1 MDKSESLNY
10 DALAQVTIEWLYGE
24 DNMLNHKYQ
33 KKMNHYM
40 IIIIEALKWIIE
52 NNINI
57 WVTEI
62 YLSI

>member
-52 NNINI
+52 NNM
-57 WVTEI
+57 
-62 YLSI
+62 

>member
-33 KKMNHYM
+33 NRIYYY
-40 IIIIEALKWIIE
+40 IIIIKETLR
-52 NNINI
+52 
-57 WVTEI
+57 
-62 YLSI
+62 

>member
-10 DALAQVTIEWLYGE
+10 DALAQVRIEWLHGE

-52 NNINI
+52 NKGIMI
-57 WVTEI
+57 FI
-62 YLSI
+62 